1 MSPASERISAM
12 SHDSNQN
19 SKWDPI
25 ELVTFHDWNGNGHKD
40 MTDYLLQQA
49 MFEDTA
55 KTGDASGSP
64 SGNSSSGK
72 SSWEEVKARST
83 TQLVVIAVLDFIL
96 LVLVLLMR
104 LSV

>member
-1 MSPASERISAM
+1 M

-55 KTGDASGSP
+55 KTGDASGSSRGGSP
-64 SGNSSSGK
+64 SGSSSSGK